1 MTGQGRGGSARM
13 PSITRISETIRLAAD
28 GLEAVSTGGFG
39 RRGGDDTC
47 EELVR
52 RATDRARAGD
62 EGALRFLHRRSSP
75 AVFSYVRSMLGDVH
89 AAEDVTQT
97 VFARLAMRL
106 QRYKSGEAPF
116 GTWIARVAH
125 NAAIDHVRAQRLV
138 PCEEVHH
145 PAAAHE
151 DESPERLDT
160 LRQALKTL
168 PEDQREV
175 VVLRLVVGMSASEV
189 GERIGRSAPA
199 GHALQH
205 KGRRQLRN
213 ELIRLD
219 AAPTVRAAA

>member
-1 MTGQGRGGSARM
+1 M
-13 PSITRISETIRLAAD
+13 PSITRINETIRLAAD
-28 GLEAVSTGGFG
+28 GLEAVSPGGFG
-39 RRGGDDTC
+39 RRTGGDSCD
-47 EELVR
+47 ELVR

-62 EGALRFLHRRSSP
+62 EEALRFLYLRYSP
-75 AVFSYVRSMLGDVH
+75 SVFSYVRSMLGDEH

-106 QRYKSGEAPF
+106 QRYKSGEATF

-138 PCEEVHH
+138 PCEEVHD
-145 PAAAHE
+145 PTSSHE

-160 LRQALKTL
+160 LPPALKTL

-175 VVLRLVVGMSASEV
+175 AVLRLVVGMSASEV
-189 GERIGRSAPA
+189 GERIGRSEPA
-199 GHALQH
+199 VHALQH

-213 ELIRLD
+213 ELLRLD

>member
-1 MTGQGRGGSARM
+1 MRSD
-13 PSITRISETIRLAAD
+13 TRINETIRLAAD

-39 RRGGDDTC
+39 RRTGGDTC

-52 RATDRARAGD
+52 RAADRARAGD
-62 EGALRFLHRRSSP
+62 EGALRFLYLRYSP
-75 AVFSYVRSMLGDVH
+75 AVFSYVRAMLGDEH

-106 QRYKSGEAPF
+106 QRYRSGEAPF

-138 PCEEVHH
+138 PCEEVHD

-189 GERIGRSAPA
+189 GERIGRSEPA
-199 GHALQH
+199 VHALQH

-213 ELIRLD
+213 ELMRLD

>member
-1 MTGQGRGGSARM
+1 MH
-13 PSITRISETIRLAAD
+13 SITRITRITRINETIRLAAD

-39 RRGGDDTC
+39 RRTGGDTC

-62 EGALRFLHRRSSP
+62 EGALRFLYLRYSP
-75 AVFSYVRSMLGDVH
+75 AVFSYVRAMLGDEH
-89 AAEDVTQT
+89 AAEDVTQI

-106 QRYKSGEAPF
+106 QRYRSGEAPF

-138 PCEEVHH
+138 PCEELHD
-145 PAAAHE
+145 AGAAHE
-151 DESPERLDT
+151 NESPERLDT

-168 PEDQREV
+168 PQDQREV
-175 VVLRLVVGMSASEV
+175 VVLRLVIGMSASEV
-189 GERIGRSAPA
+189 GERIGRSEPA
-199 GHALQH
+199 VHALQH

-219 AAPTVRAAA
+219 AGPTVRAAA

>member
-1 MTGQGRGGSARM
+1 MRSD
-13 PSITRISETIRLAAD
+13 TRINETIRLAAD

-39 RRGGDDTC
+39 RRTGGDTC

-62 EGALRFLHRRSSP
+62 EGALRFLYLRYSP
-75 AVFSYVRSMLGDVH
+75 AVFSHVRAMLGDEH

-106 QRYKSGEAPF
+106 QRYRSGEAPF

-138 PCEEVHH
+138 PCEEVHD

-151 DESPERLDT
+151 DESPGRLDT

-175 VVLRLVVGMSASEV
+175 VVLRLVVGLSASEV
-189 GERIGRSAPA
+189 GERIGRSEPA
-199 GHALQH
+199 VHALQH

-213 ELIRLD
+213 ELMRLD

>member
-1 MTGQGRGGSARM
+1 MH
-13 PSITRISETIRLAAD
+13 SITRINETIRLAAD

-39 RRGGDDTC
+39 RRTGGDTC

-62 EGALRFLHRRSSP
+62 EGALRFLYLRYSP
-75 AVFSYVRSMLGDVH
+75 AVFSHVRAMLGDEH

-106 QRYKSGEAPF
+106 QRYSSGEAPF

-125 NAAIDHVRAQRLV
+125 NAAIDYVRAQRLV
-138 PCEEVHH
+138 PCEEVHD

-189 GERIGRSAPA
+189 GERIGRSEPA
-199 GHALQH
+199 VHALQH

-219 AAPTVRAAA
+219 AAPTVREAA

>member
-1 MTGQGRGGSARM
+1 MRSD
-13 PSITRISETIRLAAD
+13 TRINETIRLAAD

-39 RRGGDDTC
+39 RRTGGDTC

-52 RATDRARAGD
+52 RAADRARAGD
-62 EGALRFLHRRSSP
+62 EGALRFLYLRYSP
-75 AVFSYVRSMLGDVH
+75 AVFSHVRAMLGDEH

-106 QRYKSGEAPF
+106 QRYRSGEAPF

-125 NAAIDHVRAQRLV
+125 NAAIDYVRAQRLV
-138 PCEEVHH
+138 PCEEVHD

-189 GERIGRSAPA
+189 GERIGRSEPA
-199 GHALQH
+199 VHALQH

-219 AAPTVRAAA
+219 AAPTVREAA